1 MIRRFMPA
9 GVIAMLAAT
18 VLLGACS
25 TSMRTGHHATDT
37 VTSYVSPRLAPSRA
51 FSDELAKQYN
61 HYAKFETEPYYDA
74 TDMAYYHSK
83 AYHAKKGIDVQ
94 PEDPGSWNV
103 ATPELKNA
111 YDMLQIAL
119 VPDAKKVRTPI
130 AAAQA
135 QAAYDCW
142 VEQTQEKW
150 IPTKQGLNCRARF
163 YEAFC
168 RMYGGACVGTKIDAM
183 SMARMDRIYRVFFA
197 TNRTD
202 LNAEARAAVNKAAA
216 AYKAGATEVLIAGH
230 ADRVGKA
237 DANQALSQRRSRAVA
252 KALIAKGVP
261 AHAIHLKAFGEA
273 QPLVKT
279 PDNVPN
285 QNNRRA
291 LIVVR

>member
-1 MIRRFMPA
+1 MIRRFIPA
-9 GVIAMLAAT
+9 GAVAVLAAAA
-18 VLLGACS
+18 LLSACS
-25 TSMRTGHHATDT
+25 STMRTGERVTDN
-37 VTSYVSPRLAPSRA
+37 VTSYVSPRLAPAPA
-51 FSDELAKQYN
+51 FSRELADQYDY
-61 HYAKFETEPYYDA
+61 YAQFETEPLYDA
-74 TDMAYYHSK
+74 GDMAYYHDK
-83 AYHAKKGIDVQ
+83 AHRAVTGIDVQ
-94 PEDPGSWNV
+94 PEDPADWNV

-119 VPDAKKVRTPI
+119 VPDAKKVTRPI

-135 QAAYDCW
+135 QSAYDCW

-150 IPTKQGLNCRARF
+150 IPTRQGLACRARF

-168 RMYGGACVGTKIDAM
+168 RMYGGNCIGTKIEATTI
-183 SMARMDRIYRVFFA
+183 ARMDRIYRVFFA
-197 TNRTD
+197 TNSVA
-202 LNAEARAAVNKAAA
+202 LNAAAKKAVTQAA
-216 AYKAGATEVLIAGH
+216 IAYKHGAKEILVAGH

-252 KALIAKGVP
+252 KALEAKGVP
-261 AHAIHLKAFGEA
+261 AKAIHLKSFGEA
-273 QPLVKT
+273 QPLVET